1 MNNYQHYE
9 AKDFVMDELF
19 QSWVHKKD
27 PAVIQFWEEWRLT
40 HPEKQEEIE
49 KAVEILRMLSSE
61 KNIAGHQEQ
70 AEVWEK
76 IQHSVSQAESMENK
90 QLTFRWYYAA
100 ASIALIILAALGY
113 WTLGQQEDKVYFST
127 GFGETRTLMLPD
139 STLVTLNANSRLS
152 YLSGWQEAGG
162 DRNVWMEGEGFF
174 EVSHRNGQKFIVH
187 TSQAAV
193 EVLGTSFNV
202 SERRGSTEVILSS
215 GKVALHVQEEKVL
228 MEPGEQVSYD
238 TNSKQIEKK
247 IVNPELLTSWRNNEL
262 IFEAAPLSEIAI
274 LLEDNYG
281 YQVIFEEE
289 TIEALLFSG
298 TISAQKI
305 KLLLEAL
312 SETHQIQITQQD
324 DTLIFKK

>member
-9 AKDFVMDELF
+9 AKDFVMDESF
-19 QSWVHKKD
+19 QSWIQKKD
-27 PAVIQFWEEWRLT
+27 PAASHFWEEWMIT

-49 KAVEILRMLSSE
+49 KAAEILSMLSSE
-61 KNIAGHQEQ
+61 KDLADHQDQ
-70 AEVWEK
+70 AEIWGK
-76 IQHSVSQAESMENK
+76 IQHSVSQAESTERK
-90 QLTFRWYYAA
+90 QVTFKWYYAA

-113 WTLGQQEDKVYFST
+113 WTLRQQEEKVYVST
-127 GFGETRTLMLPD
+127 GFGETRSIILPD
-139 STLVTLNANSRLS
+139 STSVTLNANSSLS
-152 YLSGWQEAGG
+152 YISDWQEAGKN
-162 DRNVWMEGEGFF
+162 RAVWIEGEGFF
-174 EVSHRNGQKFIVH
+174 DVSHRNGQKFIVH

-193 EVLGTSFNV
+193 EVLGTRFNV

-238 TNSKQIEKK
+238 TNSRQIEKK

-262 IFEAAPLSEIAI
+262 IFEATPLSEIAI

-289 TIEALLFSG
+289 SIEALLFSG

-305 KLLLEAL
+305 NLLLEAL

-324 DTLIFKK
+324 DTLTFKK